1 MRNGSF
7 WAWGGL
13 ALAGLSLSLSLLG
26 GGCGAGD
33 KTLFD
38 DHFGAGIQPIN
49 FLAEPATAEGFVFVP
64 GATVPPAE
72 QGLVIRP
79 LKPGDSPPTPPEG
92 FTPARGATVRL
103 LGVGQVA
110 TDENG
115 HYVLPSV
122 PPGPHVMEVVP
133 PPETGLKPVQIT
145 VNIQ

>member
-1 MRNGSF
+1 MWSS
-7 WAWGGL
+7 L
-13 ALAGLSLSLSLLG
+13 ALAGLGLGLIG

-38 DHFGAGIQPIN
+38 DHFGAGVQPIN

-64 GATVPPAE
+64 GATVPPAN

-79 LKPGDSPPTPPEG
+79 LQPGDSPPTPPEG
-92 FTPARGATVRL
+92 YIPAEGATVRL
-103 LGVGQVA
+103 LGVAQGV

-115 HYVLPSV
+115 RYVIPSV
-122 PPGPHVMEVVP
+122 PPGPHVMEVIP

-145 VNIQ
+145 VNVQ